1 MSRGPVVNN
10 VYLIKVKPENP
21 EKKITAKK
29 VVVASFAVDVL
40 DILLS
45 LCAAIITGSIVMF
58 TEALEGVSDLVSSG
72 LLLIGLRRSSKK
84 DDRAHPFGYGRE
96 IYFWTLLAALIM
108 FGITSSVS
116 IYLGWDRFWHP
127 HQLHDIQLAIVILIF
142 GVITNGYAFYLSFR
156 RLMKK
161 RSVRQIIQIFYRSSL
176 IETKTTFTLD
186 LMGTV
191 AAVMRICAL
200 LAFVITGDSQYD
212 GLGAMVV
219 GVSLA
224 FFAFILLM
232 GIRDLLVGRSA
243 SLETEAKIR
252 EAALDIDEVNK
263 VLDLKTLHVGSE
275 KLLVNLEVNMDNNL
289 STDELEKLM
298 DKVKDSIQKQVPSVK
313 YIQVELETP
322 DKTIT

>member
-1 MSRGPVVNN
+1 M
-10 VYLIKVKPENP
+10 KQEKP
-21 EKKITAKK
+21 ITAKK
-29 VVVASFAVDVL
+29 VIVWSFAVDLL

-45 LCAAIITGSIVMF
+45 LGAAIITGSIVMF

-72 LLLIGLRRSSKK
+72 LLLIGLKRSTRK

-96 IYFWTLLAALIM
+96 IYFWTLLAALVM

-116 IYLGWDRFWHP
+116 IYLGWERFWNP
-127 HQLHDIQLAIVILIF
+127 HELYDIHLAFIILFF
-142 GVITNGYAFYLSFR
+142 GVITNGYAFYLSFK

-161 RSVRQIIQIFYRSSL
+161 RSIGQIIRIFYRSSL

-191 AAVMRICAL
+191 AAILRILAL
-200 LAFVITGDSQYD
+200 TAYVLTRDARFD
-212 GLGAMVV
+212 GIGAMVV
-219 GVSLA
+219 GVALA
-224 FFAFILLM
+224 FFAFILLL

-243 SLETEAKIR
+243 SPETEAKIR
-252 EAALDIDEVNK
+252 EAALAVDEVAE

-275 KLLVNLEVNMDNNL
+275 KLLVNLEVNMNNDL
-289 STDELEKLM
+289 NTDELEKLM
-298 DKVKDSIQKQVPSVK
+298 DKVKESIQIQVPSVK

-322 DKTIT
+322 EKTLS

>member
-1 MSRGPVVNN
+1 M
-10 VYLIKVKPENP
+10 KQ

-29 VVVASFAVDVL
+29 VIVWSFAVDLL

-45 LCAAIITGSIVMF
+45 LGAAVITGSIVMF
-58 TEALEGVSDLVSSG
+58 TEALEGVSDLISSG
-72 LLLIGLRRSSKK
+72 LLLIGLKRSSRK

-96 IYFWTLLAALIM
+96 IYFWTLLAALVM

-116 IYLGWDRFWHP
+116 IYLGWERFWNP
-127 HQLHDIQLAIVILIF
+127 HELHDIHLAFIILFF
-142 GVITNGYAFYLSFR
+142 GVITNGYAFYLSFK

-161 RSVRQIIQIFYRSSL
+161 RSIKQIIRIFYRSSL

-191 AAVMRICAL
+191 AAVLRIFAL
-200 LAFVITGDSQYD
+200 TAYVLTGDARFD
-212 GLGAMVV
+212 GIGAMVV
-219 GVSLA
+219 GVALA
-224 FFAFILLM
+224 FFAFILLL

-243 SLETEAKIR
+243 SPETEAKIR
-252 EAALDIDEVNK
+252 EAALAVDEVAK

-275 KLLVNLEVNMDNNL
+275 KLLVNLEVNMNNNL
-289 STDELEKLM
+289 NTDELEHLM
-298 DKVKDSIQKQVPSVK
+298 DKVKESIQIQVPSVK

-322 DKTIT
+322 EKA